1 MPCIRVEKG
10 KANEAIRALAEK
22 GALDRS
28 FGIARDSRYVYIPV
42 NEKIAG
48 YSYSKKR
55 LKQREIR
62 PRNLGEALAA
72 QGIAAENVISS
83 FDLMGN
89 IAVVEL
95 PKGIAA
101 RKVANAIMSIH
112 SGVAAVYSKES
123 GMEGKYRVRR
133 FRHIGGKRTAVARYR
148 ENGVS
153 MEFSVK
159 KVFFS
164 PRLSSERKRIAG
176 LVGENENVLVL
187 FAGVGPFALCIAKE
201 RPSAKVV
208 GIELNAE
215 AVKWFK
221 RNIKLNR
228 LGNVEAVLGDVKKE
242 LAKKEYAGWAD
253 RIVMPLPKD
262 AEHFL
267 KDAEKAAKKGAIIHF
282 YTFVDAKRPL
292 EHAKEKIKA
301 NMERPFRVAFA
312 KKVRDYS
319 PKTVQVVAD
328 MEVLG

>member
-10 KANEAIRALAEK
+10 KASETIRALAEK
-22 GALDRS
+22 GALDGS

-42 NEKIAG
+42 NEKIEG
-48 YSYSKKR
+48 YSYSRKR
-55 LKQREIR
+55 LKKKEIR
-62 PRNLGEALAA
+62 PRNLGEALSA
-72 QGIAAENVISS
+72 QGIASENVISS
-83 FDLMGN
+83 FDLIGN

-101 RKVANAIMSIH
+101 RKVANAIMSVH
-112 SGVAAVYSKES
+112 SGVEAVYSKES

-133 FRHIGGKRTAVARYR
+133 FRHIGGRKIAIARCR

-153 MEFSVK
+153 MEFDIE

-164 PRLSSERKRIAG
+164 PRLSSERKRISG
-176 LVGENENVLVL
+176 LVGENESVLVL

-201 RPSAKVV
+201 NPSSKVV

-221 RNIKLNR
+221 RNIKLNK
-228 LGNVEAVLGDVKKE
+228 LDNVEAVLGDVKKE
-242 LAKKEYAGWAD
+242 LAKKEYVGWAD

-267 KDAEKAAKKGAIIHF
+267 KDAEKAAKKGTIIHF
-282 YTFVDAKRPL
+282 YTFVDSKRPI
-292 EHAKEKIKA
+292 EHATEKIKA
-301 NMERPFRVAFA
+301 NLKRPFRIAFA

-328 MEVLG
+328 IEILD